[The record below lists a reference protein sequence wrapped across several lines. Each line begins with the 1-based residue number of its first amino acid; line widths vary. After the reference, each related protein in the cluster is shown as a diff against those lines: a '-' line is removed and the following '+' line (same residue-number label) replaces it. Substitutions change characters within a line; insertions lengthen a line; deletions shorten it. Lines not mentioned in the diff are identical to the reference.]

1 MFQDSDLEEL
11 VSGEDRNVW
20 VNITGSRLSDN
31 ISATTGADATLSS
44 MLPDAI
50 KCDKRD
56 DYIDNP
62 DDGDSP
68 ICRSP
73 QPQS

>member
-31 ISATTGADATLSS
+31 TSATTGADATLSS
-44 MLPDAI
+44 MLPDSI